1 MTFDNSISHMKNLIF
16 LCLVLLSII
25 GCAEKNT
32 QQPTVCPAAPTY
44 DVISLTGK
52 TLTPPVESKET
63 WAKKDSL
70 LEVAV
75 KNHFA
80 DPQDLD
86 NIIWLGRRTAYLW
99 RYQEAIDIYTAGM
112 KWHPKSPELYR
123 HRGHRYIST
132 RQLDKAIADFKKAA
146 LLAEGRELEVEPDGL
161 PNHLNKPLTN
171 LHGNIYYHL
180 GLAYYLKGDF
190 AKAAAVYEKAKDWD
204 VYPDGKVSTA
214 DWLYM
219 TYRRLNDMEK
229 ADSVLATIPTD
240 WEMIENHSY
249 YQRLKLYKGLLQ
261 PEDLLDFSKTDLNNQ
276 LDLVTQGYGVGNWYL
291 YNGDTAKAHLIFDK
305 ILETDYWSAFGY
317 IAAEAEFS
325 STVGSSTV
333 RQSH

>member
-1 MTFDNSISHMKNLIF
+1 MKNLLFF
-16 LCLVLLSII
+16 LMIYLFLM
-25 GCAEKNT
+25 GCSHSPHVK
-32 QQPTVCPAAPTY
+32 TVNPDAALPK
-44 DVISLTGK
+44 VISLNGK
-52 TLTPPVESKET
+52 ILTPPTESKPA

-70 LEVAV
+70 LEIAV
-75 KNHFA
+75 QNHFA
-80 DPQDLD
+80 DPKGLG

-99 RYQEAIDIYTAGM
+99 RYQEAIDIYTQGM

-123 HRGHRYIST
+123 HRGHRYISI
-132 RQLDKAIADFKKAA
+132 RQLDKAIADFEKAA
-146 LLAEGRELEVEPDGL
+146 VLAEGRELETEPDGL

-190 AKAAAVYEKAKDWD
+190 AKAAEVYEAAQPWD

-219 TYRRLNDMEK
+219 AYRRLGEMEK
-229 ADSVLATIPTD
+229 ADSVLAAIPTD

-249 YQRLKLYKGLLQ
+249 YQRIKLYKGLLE
-261 PEDLLDFSKTDLNNQ
+261 PSDLLYFSKTDLDNQ

-291 YNGDTAKAHLIFDK
+291 YNGDTAKAHAIFNK

-317 IAAEAEFS
+317 IAAEAEKE
-325 STVGSSTV
+325 G
-333 RQSH
+333 RGN